1 MNLGFET
8 CGCGGR
14 VHFATKHF
22 ERLFGKKIA
31 KLTLD
36 NGGVCPRRAFGGCV
50 FCHPDSFLPYQID
63 ESGKLQSVAAQMRLG
78 LPRLKK
84 RYRTDSFFAYFS
96 RETSAAAPLEKL
108 RDEWTAAFAEPSMI
122 GVIVS
127 TRPDFMDDAAL
138 ELLASL
144 SSEWSKPAWV
154 EFGLQSSND
163 ATLARINRGHDAAA
177 FARAV
182 EKTRSFGLPA
192 GAHTILGLPGET
204 LDDMIQTHLF
214 AAACGVSTVKIHHFQ
229 VLKNTRAERMHAE
242 GLAPVFSS
250 LDEYLDV
257 LIEVLRVIP
266 YGIGI
271 QRVFTDSRG
280 GLLVAPRLFERKEDA
295 LGALMAK
302 MEAGNVRQGDN
313 LPK

>member
-22 ERLFGKKIA
+22 ERRFGKKIA

-36 NGGVCPRRAFGGCV
+36 NGGVCPHRANGGCV

-63 ESGKLQSVAAQMRLG
+63 EFGKLQSVTVQMERG

-108 RDEWTAAFAEPSMI
+108 REEWTAAFAEPSMI

-127 TRPDFMDDAAL
+127 TRPDYIDESKI

-144 SSEWSKPAWV
+144 SSKWGKLAWI

-163 ATLARINRGHDAAA
+163 ATLKRINRGHDAAA
-177 FARAV
+177 FAGAV
-182 EKTRSFGLPA
+182 EMTRSFGVPA

-204 LDDMIQTHLF
+204 LDDMIKTHRF
-214 AAACGVSTVKIHHFQ
+214 AAACKVSTVKIHHFQ
-229 VLKNTRAERMHAE
+229 VLKNTRAEIMRAD

-266 YGIGI
+266 YEIGI

-280 GLLVAPRLFERKEDA
+280 GLLVAPRLFDRKEDA
-295 LGALMAK
+295 LGALSAK
-302 MEAGNVRQGDN
+302 MESKDVRQGDN
-313 LPK
+313 RLK